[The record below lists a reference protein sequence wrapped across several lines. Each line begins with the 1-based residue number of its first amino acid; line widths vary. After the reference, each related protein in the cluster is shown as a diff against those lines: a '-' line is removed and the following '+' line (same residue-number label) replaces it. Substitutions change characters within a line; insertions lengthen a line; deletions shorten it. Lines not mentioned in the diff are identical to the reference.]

1 MTEEKKYPQLSMNE
15 FFFTYSFIFV
25 LLLFISVVI
34 FFNDVPITNFEIFI
48 DKYLVKGRGVYSHIY
63 SFQSEI
69 ISNLSMIIAPLFAI
83 YLALTLKL
91 TYSSENEIINSGRVI
106 EKSVKKTILM
116 KFCFIISAL
125 LLVTM
130 CVFLTYIYNWD
141 LEESKTNTLFVRDN
155 VTWLLSLTYIIYTGT
170 FFTLF
175 VLFSVIRH
183 PVSSLKYHIY
193 RPNWNKPI
201 SYRWWYKFE
210 YLRPKYD

>member
-25 LLLFISVVI
+25 LLLFISVII

-116 KFCFIISAL
+116 KFCFIISKL

-155 VTWLLSLTYIIYTGT
+155 VIWLLSLTYIIYTGT

-193 RPNWNKPI
+193 RPN
-201 SYRWWYKFE
+201 
-210 YLRPKYD
+210 

>member
-1 MTEEKKYPQLSMNE
+1 MIEEKKYPKLSMNE

-155 VTWLLSLTYIIYTGT
+155 VIWLPSLTYIIYTGT

-193 RPNWNKPI
+193 RPN
-201 SYRWWYKFE
+201 
-210 YLRPKYD
+210 

>member
-1 MTEEKKYPQLSMNE
+1 MIEDKQYPQLSMNE
-15 FFFTYSFIFV
+15 VFFTYSFIFV
-25 LLLFISVVI
+25 LLLFISVII
-34 FFNDVPITNFEIFI
+34 FFNDVPITDFEIFI

-155 VTWLLSLTYIIYTGT
+155 VIWLLSLTYIIYTGT

-183 PVSSLKYHIY
+183 PVALLRYHIY
-193 RPNWNKPI
+193 QPN
-201 SYRWWYKFE
+201 
-210 YLRPKYD
+210 

>member
-1 MTEEKKYPQLSMNE
+1 MISDKKYPQLSMNE

-25 LLLFISVVI
+25 LLLFISVII

-48 DKYLVKGRGVYSHIY
+48 DKYLVKERGVYSHIY

-91 TYSSENEIINSGRVI
+91 TYLSENEIINSGRVI

-116 KFCFIISAL
+116 KFCFIISVL

-155 VTWLLSLTYIIYTGT
+155 VIWLLSLTYLIYTGT

-183 PVSSLKYHIY
+183 PVSLLRYHIY
-193 RPNWNKPI
+193 RPN
-201 SYRWWYKFE
+201 Y
-210 YLRPKYD
+210 

>member
-1 MTEEKKYPQLSMNE
+1 MISDKKYPQLSMNE

-25 LLLFISVVI
+25 LLLFISVII

-141 LEESKTNTLFVRDN
+141 LEESKTNTLFVKDN
-155 VTWLLSLTYIIYTGT
+155 VIWLLSLTYIIYTGT

-193 RPNWNKPI
+193 RPN
-201 SYRWWYKFE
+201 
-210 YLRPKYD
+210 

>member
-25 LLLFISVVI
+25 LLLFISVII

-48 DKYLVKGRGVYSHIY
+48 DKHLVKGRGVYSHIY

-130 CVFLTYIYNWD
+130 CMFLTYIYNWD

-155 VTWLLSLTYIIYTGT
+155 VIWLLSLTYIIYTGT

-193 RPNWNKPI
+193 RPN
-201 SYRWWYKFE
+201 
-210 YLRPKYD
+210 

>member
-1 MTEEKKYPQLSMNE
+1 MIEEKKYPQLSMNE

-116 KFCFIISAL
+116 KFCFIISVL

-155 VTWLLSLTYIIYTGT
+155 VIWLLSLTYIIYTGT

-193 RPNWNKPI
+193 RPN
-201 SYRWWYKFE
+201 
-210 YLRPKYD
+210 

>member
-1 MTEEKKYPQLSMNE
+1 MIRDKKYPQLSMNE

-25 LLLFISVVI
+25 LLLFISVII

-155 VTWLLSLTYIIYTGT
+155 VICLLSLTYIIYTGT

-193 RPNWNKPI
+193 RPN
-201 SYRWWYKFE
+201 
-210 YLRPKYD
+210 

>member
-1 MTEEKKYPQLSMNE
+1 MIEEKKYPQLSMNE
-15 FFFTYSFIFV
+15 VFFTYSFIFV
-25 LLLFISVVI
+25 LLLFISVII

-155 VTWLLSLTYIIYTGT
+155 VIWLLSLTYIIYTGT

-193 RPNWNKPI
+193 RPN
-201 SYRWWYKFE
+201 
-210 YLRPKYD
+210 

>member
-91 TYSSENEIINSGRVI
+91 TYLSENEIINSGRVI

-155 VTWLLSLTYIIYTGT
+155 VIWLLSLTYLIYTGT

-183 PVSSLKYHIY
+183 PVSLLRYHIY
-193 RPNWNKPI
+193 RPN
-201 SYRWWYKFE
+201 Y
-210 YLRPKYD
+210 

>member
-25 LLLFISVVI
+25 LLLFISVII

-91 TYSSENEIINSGRVI
+91 TYSSENEIIHSGRVI

-116 KFCFIISAL
+116 KFCFIISTL

-155 VTWLLSLTYIIYTGT
+155 VIWLLSLTYIIYTGT

-201 SYRWWYKFE
+201 SYRWLYKFE
-210 YLRPKYD
+210 YLKG

>member
-25 LLLFISVVI
+25 LLLFISVII

-48 DKYLVKGRGVYSHIY
+48 DKYLVKRRGVYSHIY

-116 KFCFIISAL
+116 KFCFIISTL

-155 VTWLLSLTYIIYTGT
+155 VIWLLSLTYIIYTGT

-193 RPNWNKPI
+193 RPN
-201 SYRWWYKFE
+201 
-210 YLRPKYD
+210 

>member
-1 MTEEKKYPQLSMNE
+1 MTEGKKYPQLSMNE

-91 TYSSENEIINSGRVI
+91 TYSSENEIINSGMVI

-193 RPNWNKPI
+193 RPN
-201 SYRWWYKFE
+201 
-210 YLRPKYD
+210 

>member
-1 MTEEKKYPQLSMNE
+1 MISDKKYPQLSMNE

-25 LLLFISVVI
+25 LLLFISVII

-155 VTWLLSLTYIIYTGT
+155 VIWLLSLTYIIYTGT

-183 PVSSLKYHIY
+183 PVSLLRYHIY
-193 RPNWNKPI
+193 RPN
-201 SYRWWYKFE
+201 Y
-210 YLRPKYD
+210 

>member
-25 LLLFISVVI
+25 LLLFIFVII

-130 CVFLTYIYNWD
+130 CMFLTYIYNWD

-155 VTWLLSLTYIIYTGT
+155 VIWLLSLTYLIYTGT

-193 RPNWNKPI
+193 RPN
-201 SYRWWYKFE
+201 
-210 YLRPKYD
+210 

>member
-1 MTEEKKYPQLSMNE
+1 MIEEKKYPQLSMNE

-91 TYSSENEIINSGRVI
+91 TYSSENEIINSGRVV

-155 VTWLLSLTYIIYTGT
+155 VIWLLSLTYIIYTGT

-210 YLRPKYD
+210 YLKD

>member
-1 MTEEKKYPQLSMNE
+1 MR

-25 LLLFISVVI
+25 LLLFISVII
-34 FFNDVPITNFEIFI
+34 FFNDVPITDFEIFI

-155 VTWLLSLTYIIYTGT
+155 VIWLLSLTYIIYTGT

-175 VLFSVIRH
+175 LLFSVIRH
-183 PVSSLKYHIY
+183 PVALLRYHIY
-193 RPNWNKPI
+193 QPN
-201 SYRWWYKFE
+201 
-210 YLRPKYD
+210 

>member
-1 MTEEKKYPQLSMNE
+1 MISDKKYPQLSMNE

-25 LLLFISVVI
+25 LLLFISVII

-91 TYSSENEIINSGRVI
+91 TYLSENEIINSGRVI

-155 VTWLLSLTYIIYTGT
+155 VIWLLSLTYLIYTGT

-175 VLFSVIRH
+175 LLFSVIRH
-183 PVSSLKYHIY
+183 PVALLRYHIY
-193 RPNWNKPI
+193 QPN
-201 SYRWWYKFE
+201 
-210 YLRPKYD
+210 

>member
-25 LLLFISVVI
+25 LLLFISVII

-91 TYSSENEIINSGRVI
+91 TYSSENEIINSGMVI

-155 VTWLLSLTYIIYTGT
+155 VIWLLSLTYIIYTGT

-193 RPNWNKPI
+193 RPN
-201 SYRWWYKFE
+201 
-210 YLRPKYD
+210 

>member
-1 MTEEKKYPQLSMNE
+1 MIEDKQYPQLSMNE
-15 FFFTYSFIFV
+15 VFFTYSFIFV
-25 LLLFISVVI
+25 LLLFISVII
-34 FFNDVPITNFEIFI
+34 FFNDVPITDFEIFI

-130 CVFLTYIYNWD
+130 CMFLTYIYNWD

-155 VTWLLSLTYIIYTGT
+155 VIWLLSLTYIIYTGT

-193 RPNWNKPI
+193 RPN
-201 SYRWWYKFE
+201 
-210 YLRPKYD
+210 

>member
-1 MTEEKKYPQLSMNE
+1 MIEEKKYPQLSMNE
-15 FFFTYSFIFV
+15 VFFTYSFIFV
-25 LLLFISVVI
+25 LLLFISVII

-130 CVFLTYIYNWD
+130 CMFLTYIYNWD

-155 VTWLLSLTYIIYTGT
+155 VVWLLSLTYIIYTGT

-193 RPNWNKPI
+193 RPN
-201 SYRWWYKFE
+201 
-210 YLRPKYD
+210 

>member
-1 MTEEKKYPQLSMNE
+1 MIEDKQYPQLSMNE
-15 FFFTYSFIFV
+15 FFFTYNFIFV
-25 LLLFISVVI
+25 LLLFISVII

-130 CVFLTYIYNWD
+130 CMFLTYIYNWD

-155 VTWLLSLTYIIYTGT
+155 VIWLLSLTYIIYTGT

-193 RPNWNKPI
+193 RPN
-201 SYRWWYKFE
+201 
-210 YLRPKYD
+210 

>member
-1 MTEEKKYPQLSMNE
+1 MIEDKQYPQLSMNE
-15 FFFTYSFIFV
+15 VFFTYSFIFV
-25 LLLFISVVI
+25 LLLFISVII
-34 FFNDVPITNFEIFI
+34 FFNDVPITDFEIFI

-91 TYSSENEIINSGRVI
+91 TYSSENEIINSGRII

-155 VTWLLSLTYIIYTGT
+155 VICLLSLTYIIYTGT

-193 RPNWNKPI
+193 RPN
-201 SYRWWYKFE
+201 
-210 YLRPKYD
+210 

>member
-25 LLLFISVVI
+25 LLLFISVII

-91 TYSSENEIINSGRVI
+91 TYSSENEIINNGRVI

-130 CVFLTYIYNWD
+130 CMFLTYIYNWD

-155 VTWLLSLTYIIYTGT
+155 VIWLLSLTYIIYTGT

-193 RPNWNKPI
+193 RPN
-201 SYRWWYKFE
+201 
-210 YLRPKYD
+210 

>member
-1 MTEEKKYPQLSMNE
+1 MIEEKKYPQLSMNE
-15 FFFTYSFIFV
+15 VFFTYSFIFV
-25 LLLFISVVI
+25 LLLFISVII
-34 FFNDVPITNFEIFI
+34 FFNDVPITDFEIFI

-155 VTWLLSLTYIIYTGT
+155 VIWLLSLTYIIYTGT

-175 VLFSVIRH
+175 LLFSVIRH
-183 PVSSLKYHIY
+183 PVALLRYHIY
-193 RPNWNKPI
+193 QPN
-201 SYRWWYKFE
+201 
-210 YLRPKYD
+210 

>member
-1 MTEEKKYPQLSMNE
+1 MIEEKKYPQLSMNE

-155 VTWLLSLTYIIYTGT
+155 VIWLLSLTYIIYTGT
-170 FFTLF
+170 FFTLV

-193 RPNWNKPI
+193 RPN
-201 SYRWWYKFE
+201 
-210 YLRPKYD
+210 

>member
-1 MTEEKKYPQLSMNE
+1 MIEEKKYPQLSMNE

-130 CVFLTYIYNWD
+130 CMFLTYIYNWD

-155 VTWLLSLTYIIYTGT
+155 VIWLLSLTYIIYTGT

-193 RPNWNKPI
+193 RPN
-201 SYRWWYKFE
+201 
-210 YLRPKYD
+210 

>member
-25 LLLFISVVI
+25 LLLFISVII

-130 CVFLTYIYNWD
+130 CMFLTYIYNWD

-155 VTWLLSLTYIIYTGT
+155 VICLLSLTYIIYTGT

-193 RPNWNKPI
+193 RPN
-201 SYRWWYKFE
+201 
-210 YLRPKYD
+210 

>member
-25 LLLFISVVI
+25 LLLFISVII

-91 TYSSENEIINSGRVI
+91 TYLSENEIINSGRVI

-141 LEESKTNTLFVRDN
+141 LEESKTNTLFVSDN
-155 VTWLLSLTYIIYTGT
+155 VIWLLSLTYIIYTGT

-193 RPNWNKPI
+193 RPN
-201 SYRWWYKFE
+201 
-210 YLRPKYD
+210 

>member
-25 LLLFISVVI
+25 LLLFISVII

-48 DKYLVKGRGVYSHIY
+48 DKYLVKGRGVYSHMY

-130 CVFLTYIYNWD
+130 CMFLTYIYNWD

-155 VTWLLSLTYIIYTGT
+155 VIWLLSLTYIIYTGT

-201 SYRWWYKFE
+201 SYRWLYKFE
-210 YLRPKYD
+210 YLKG

>member
-25 LLLFISVVI
+25 LLLFISVII

-155 VTWLLSLTYIIYTGT
+155 VIWLLSLTYIIYTGT

-175 VLFSVIRH
+175 VLFSVIRQ
-183 PVSSLKYHIY
+183 PGSLLKDHIY
-193 RPNWNKPI
+193 QPNFNI
-201 SYRWWYKFE
+201 I
-210 YLRPKYD
+210 

>member
-1 MTEEKKYPQLSMNE
+1 MIEEKKYPQLSMNE
-15 FFFTYSFIFV
+15 VFFTYSFIFV
-25 LLLFISVVI
+25 LLLFISVII

-48 DKYLVKGRGVYSHIY
+48 DKYLVKGRGVYSHIIY

-155 VTWLLSLTYIIYTGT
+155 VICLLSLTYIIYTGT

-193 RPNWNKPI
+193 RPN
-201 SYRWWYKFE
+201 
-210 YLRPKYD
+210 

>member
-1 MTEEKKYPQLSMNE
+1 MIRDKKYPQLSMNE

-25 LLLFISVVI
+25 LLLFISVII

-130 CVFLTYIYNWD
+130 CMFLTYIYNWD

-155 VTWLLSLTYIIYTGT
+155 VIWLLSLTYIIYTGT

-183 PVSSLKYHIY
+183 PVSSLRYHIY
-193 RPNWNKPI
+193 RPN
-201 SYRWWYKFE
+201 Y
-210 YLRPKYD
+210 